1 MAGDPNTKL
10 EGAGAAVEFG
20 RAVQEQVERVVVGK
34 ADQTRLPIIALLA
47 DGHVLLDDVPGVAKT
62 LLVRTL
68 SAALSLSFTRTRE
81 ALGSLGRGC
90 RRSRRRARAPAS
102 PPPLSVGR
110 REARSPTELVRLRY
124 AQLEERLAVGG
135 HVRPPGMTVRDF
147 LTSCAASIEAP
158 VAVGDLAGPERARAV
173 LGPRRRG
180 RPGGAVRGTG
190 AGLRSLR
197 PGAPATSARR
207 AAAASP

>member
-34 ADQTRLPIIALLA
+34 ADQTRLLIIALLA

-81 ALGSLGRGC
+81 ALGSLGEAAGAVVGGLG
-90 RRSRRRARAPAS
+90 RRLRRRLSRWAAERRARRRSWSACATHS
-102 PPPLSVGR
+102 SRSVW
-110 REARSPTELVRLRY
+110 RS
-124 AQLEERLAVGG
+124 A
-135 HVRPPGMTVRDF
+135 D
-147 LTSCAASIEAP
+147 TS
-158 VAVGDLAGPERARAV
+158 
-173 LGPRRRG
+173 G
-180 RPGGAVRGTG
+180 RPA
-190 AGLRSLR
+190 
-197 PGAPATSARR
+197 
-207 AAAASP
+207 